1 MLTLYKV
8 LLITLGDL
16 NEEYSDLKSN
26 IRILCEL
33 PLINDKSTTVK
44 CTPED
49 LYAFYH
55 QSCERYP
62 TFTPITPLSKIADPL
77 LVSASPQLSK
87 AMGLLRASKNIDLPY
102 QTLFPSKN
110 HQSQQ
115 QQQQHHQ
122 ANGNPAKNTRQ
133 SSTEANILPF
143 TESSALE
150 PYSLTEA
157 SSIWLNHLYIS
168 VANWQIIYE
177 REKAV
182 HRWTRWRDSQQ
193 QSEVD
198 EWEKMVYSRLAKHQ
212 YEKMQR
218 IEQLYCAIVPNFQ
231 SIVVVI
237 LKLLLSTVSIGK
249 DKEAEILEDIN
260 VTRNRETSS
269 KAVSGILLLLL
280 KWFKTS
286 RKLIKSTRVFF

>member
-16 NEEYSDLKSN
+16 NQEYTDLKTS
-26 IRILCEL
+26 IRSLCEL
-33 PLINDKSTTVK
+33 PLINDKFTAIK

-49 LYAFYH
+49 LYTFYH

-62 TFTPITPLSKIADPL
+62 TFTPITLPSKIADPL
-77 LVSASPQLSK
+77 TVSASHRLSK
-87 AMGLLRASKNIDLPY
+87 AMGLSKASKNIDLPY

-110 HQSQQ
+110 QHPQQ
-115 QQQQHHQ
+115 P
-122 ANGNPAKNTRQ
+122 NGNTPKNIRQ
-133 SSTEANILPF
+133 LSVEANVLPF
-143 TESSALE
+143 TESSAFE
-150 PYSLTEA
+150 PYSLSEA
-157 SSIWLNHLYIS
+157 SSIWLKHLYIS

-182 HRWTRWRDSQQ
+182 HRWERWNDNKQQ
-193 QSEVD
+193 VSDVD
-198 EWEKMVYSRLAKHQ
+198 EWEKMVYSQLDKHQ
-212 YEKMQR
+212 YKKIQR
-218 IEQLYCAIVPNFQ
+218 IEHLYRAIVPNFQ
-231 SIVVVI
+231 SIVVVFF
-237 LKLLLSTVSIGK
+237 KLLLSTVSIGK
-249 DKEAEILEDIN
+249 DKEADILEDIN

-286 RKLIKSTRVFF
+286 RK